1 MNVLVTGSNGYIGS
15 GIIRELSNNK
25 KFSFYEGTRQTID
38 LYNKKNI
45 EDYIIKNKINSII
58 HCAIEGGSRL
68 KKDEADVFYNNLLI
82 FENLISCK
90 KLINKFINFS
100 SGAEFDRETDI
111 DLRQE
116 EDIFNCV
123 PKDFYGL
130 SKNLI
135 AKKVLSTH
143 GCYNLRIFGC
153 FNEKE
158 LDSRFI
164 KSSIRKSI
172 MNENI
177 IIHED
182 KKMDFFYFDDLI
194 KTVEFFLNSNLGYQ
208 DVNLSYNTKYKLSE
222 IAAEII
228 KITNSNSKI
237 IINKSF
243 GNNYN
248 GDSKKIESLPISIKG
263 LKTGILETLSN
274 YNL

>member
-1 MNVLVTGSNGYIGS
+1 
-15 GIIRELSNNK
+15 
-25 KFSFYEGTRQTID
+25 
-38 LYNKKNI
+38 
-45 EDYIIKNKINSII
+45 
-58 HCAIEGGSRL
+58 
-68 KKDEADVFYNNLLI
+68 
-82 FENLISCK
+82 
-90 KLINKFINFS
+90 LINKFINFS

-172 MNENI
+172 MNENM
-177 IIHED
+177 IIH
-182 KKMDFFYFDDLI
+182 
-194 KTVEFFLNSNLGYQ
+194 
-208 DVNLSYNTKYKLSE
+208 VNLSYNTKYKLSE

>member
-1 MNVLVTGSNGYIGS
+1 MNILVTGSNGYIGS
-15 GIIRELSNNK
+15 GIIKELSNNK
-25 KFSFYEGTRQTID
+25 KFSFYEGTRQTIN

-45 EDYIIKNKINSII
+45 EDYIIKNKIDSII
-58 HCAIEGGSRL
+58 HCAIEGGNRL
-68 KKDEADVFYNNLLI
+68 KNDEANVFYNNLLV

-90 KLINKFINFS
+90 NLINRFINFS

-111 DLRQE
+111 NLRNE
-116 EDIFNCV
+116 EDILNCV

-135 AKKVLSTH
+135 AKKVLSVD

-158 LDSRFI
+158 LDTRFI
-164 KSSIRKSI
+164 KSSIRKSV

-194 KTVEFFLNSNLGYQ
+194 KTVEFFLTSNPKHQ
-208 DVNLSYNTKYKLSE
+208 DINLSYNIKYKLSE

-228 KITNSNSKI
+228 KKTNSNSKI
-237 IINKSF
+237 IINKSL

-248 GDSKKIESLPISIKG
+248 GNYKKIESLPISIKG
-263 LKTGILETLSN
+263 LKTGILETISK
-274 YNL
+274 YNT